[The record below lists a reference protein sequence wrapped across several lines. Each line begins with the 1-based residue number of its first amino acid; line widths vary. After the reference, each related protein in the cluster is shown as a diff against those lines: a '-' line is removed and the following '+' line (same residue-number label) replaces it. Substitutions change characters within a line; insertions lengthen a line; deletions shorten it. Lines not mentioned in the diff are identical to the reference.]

1 MAASSFEQSP
11 VQKSAFDPHAPVAGG
26 NGEAKKGPRKPMPK
40 DREAALGE
48 ADRIIEKLEESYRRT
63 AVVLRSLNNIASKL

>member
-1 MAASSFEQSP
+1 MEKPATDACASS
-11 VQKSAFDPHAPVAGG
+11 VGG
-26 NGEAKKGPRKPMPK
+26 NAEAKKGPRKPMPK
-40 DREAALGE
+40 DREAALRE